1 MRWWRSSPLA
11 PRFITSCLLKEPL
24 MNFID
29 THLLSLILFFP
40 ALAALAMLFLPRDE
54 NKLFRWFA
62 FAASIVPLI
71 LSIIAWVRFQP
82 NQPGFQFEE
91 TYIWYEAIGSSL
103 HLGVDGIS
111 ITMVLLT
118 TLLTPLAILA
128 SFGISDRVK
137 AFMILF
143 LFLETGMLGVFMA
156 LDLLIFFVFWEVG
169 LVPMYFII
177 NQWGSE
183 NRNYAS
189 LKFIIYTMGGS
200 LGLLLA
206 IQMLGV
212 LFGTYDLVTLYQ
224 RWNTLDPSSVLFG
237 MSVFQVKQIAFWA
250 FAIAFAIK
258 VPVWPF
264 HTWLPD
270 AHTEAP
276 TAGSMLLAGVLLKLG
291 AYGFLRLILPLYP
304 LEAKIFAGAL
314 ALLATAAIVFGA
326 FASFG
331 QTDFKRLVA
340 YSSVNHMGFVVLGI
354 AAAGLASG
362 TNDATIALNGAILQM
377 FNHGLSAAGMFFL
390 VGVIYE
396 RTHTRNLEE
405 LGGLFP
411 LVPIYG
417 GILIFTSMASLGLP
431 GLNGFISEFLVVRGT
446 WPILTA
452 YTAISMLG
460 LLFTGAYILKGIKK
474 VLHGPLNE
482 HWAHGDPAAVGRGEH
497 KLTDIT
503 TREILIMAPLML
515 LILSI
520 GIYPAWILDVI
531 NKAVVMLF

>member
-1 MRWWRSSPLA
+1 
-11 PRFITSCLLKEPL
+11 

-29 THLLSLILFFP
+29 AHLLSLILFVP
-40 ALAALAMLFLPRDE
+40 AIAAIIILFLPEGETR
-54 NKLFRWFA
+54 LFRWFA
-62 FAASIVPLI
+62 FGASLI
-71 LSIIAWVRFQP
+71 PFLLSLVVWFRFDP
-82 NQPGFQFEE
+82 NQSGFQFEE
-91 TYIWYEAIGSSL
+91 AYVWYEAIGSSF
-103 HLGVDGIS
+103 HIGVDGLS
-111 ITMVLLT
+111 LTMVLLT

-128 SFGISDRVK
+128 SFTITDRVK
-137 AFMILF
+137 WYMMLF
-143 LFLETGMLGVFMA
+143 LLLETGMLGVFLA

-169 LVPMYFII
+169 LVPMYFLI
-177 NQWGSE
+177 NQWGSA

-189 LKFIIYTMGGS
+189 LKFLIYTMGGS
-200 LGLLLA
+200 LGLLLG
-206 IQMLGV
+206 IQLLGV
-212 LFGTYDLVTLYQ
+212 LFQTYDLQTIAANWSTYTAPIAGIPASTFKTV
-224 RWNTLDPSSVLFG
+224 
-237 MSVFQVKQIAFWA
+237 AFWA
-250 FAIAFAIK
+250 FVIAFAVK

-276 TAGSMLLAGVLLKLG
+276 TAGSMILAGVLLKLG

-304 LEAKIFAGAL
+304 DEARIFAGAL

-326 FASFG
+326 FASYA

-354 AAAGLASG
+354 AAAAFAAGSS
-362 TNDATIALNGAILQM
+362 DATIALNGAILQM

-396 RTHTRNLEE
+396 RTHTRDLEKY
-405 LGGLFP
+405 GGLFT
-411 LVPIYG
+411 LVPVYG

-446 WPILTA
+446 WPILTV
-452 YTAISMLG
+452 YTAIAMLG
-460 LLFTGAYILKGIKK
+460 LLFTGAYILKGIKM

-482 HWAHGDPAAVGRGEH
+482 HWAHGEH
-497 KLTDIT
+497 RLTEMN
-503 TREILIMAPLML
+503 TREIFVMVPLMA
-515 LILSI
+515 LILWI
-520 GIYPAWILDVI
+520 GLWPAWILDVI

>member
-1 MRWWRSSPLA
+1 M
-11 PRFITSCLLKEPL
+11 
-24 MNFID
+24 MNFIS

-40 ALAALAMLFLPRDE
+40 AFAAVLMLFLPKDE

-62 FAASIVPLI
+62 FGASLVPFI
-71 LSIIAWVRFQP
+71 LSLIAWFQFKP
-82 NQPGFQFEE
+82 SQPGFQFEE
-91 TYIWYEAIGSSL
+91 TYVWYEAIGSSL
-103 HLGVDGIS
+103 HLGVDGLS
-111 ITMVLLT
+111 LTMVLLT

-128 SFGISDRVK
+128 SFGITEKVK
-137 AFMILF
+137 AFMMLF
-143 LFLETGMLGVFMA
+143 LFLEMGMLGVFMA

-169 LVPMYFII
+169 LVPMYFLI
-177 NQWGSE
+177 NQWGSA

-189 LKFIIYTMGGS
+189 LKFMIYTMGGS

-206 IQMLGV
+206 IQLLGV
-212 LFGTYDLVTLYQ
+212 LFKTYDLQYITANWSTY
-224 RWNTLDPSSVLFG
+224 SASIAG
-237 MSVFQVKQIAFWA
+237 MSASTVKTVAFWA
-250 FAIAFAIK
+250 FVIAFAIK

-276 TAGSMLLAGVLLKLG
+276 TAGSMILAGVLLKLG
-291 AYGFLRLILPLYP
+291 AYGFLRLVLPLYP
-304 LEAKIFAGAL
+304 HEAKIFAGAL

-326 FASFG
+326 FASYA

-340 YSSVNHMGFVVLGI
+340 YSSVNHMGFVMLGI

-362 TNDATIALNGAILQM
+362 TPDATIALNGAILQM

-390 VGVIYE
+390 VGVIYD

-405 LGGLFP
+405 FGGLFP
-411 LVPIYG
+411 LVPVYG

-431 GLNGFISEFLVVRGT
+431 GLNGFISEFLVVRGS
-446 WPILTA
+446 WSILTM
-452 YTAISMLG
+452 YTVISMLG

-474 VLHGPLNE
+474 VLHGPMNE
-482 HWAHGDPAAVGRGEH
+482 HWAHGEH
-497 KLTDIT
+497 KLTEIN
-503 TREILIMAPLML
+503 TREILIMTPLMV
-515 LILSI
+515 LILWI

>member
-1 MRWWRSSPLA
+1 
-11 PRFITSCLLKEPL
+11 
-24 MNFID
+24 MNFIS
-29 THLLSLILFFP
+29 THLLSTILFFP
-40 ALAALAMLFLPRDE
+40 MLSAVVMMFLPKDE

-62 FAASIVPLI
+62 LVASLVPFALTLV
-71 LSIIAWVRFQP
+71 AWFQFKSS
-82 NQPGFQFEE
+82 QPGFQFEE
-91 TYIWYEAIGSSL
+91 TYIWYQAIGSSL
-103 HLGVDGIS
+103 HLGVDGLS
-111 ITMVLLT
+111 LTMVLLT
-118 TLLTPLAILA
+118 TFLTPLAILA
-128 SFGISDRVK
+128 SFSISDRVK
-137 AFMILF
+137 PYMMLF

-169 LVPMYFII
+169 LVPMYFLI
-177 NQWGSE
+177 NQWGSA
-183 NRNYAS
+183 NKDYAS
-189 LKFIIYTMGGS
+189 LKFMIYTMGGS

-206 IQMLGV
+206 IQMIGV
-212 LFGTYDLVTLYQ
+212 LFGTYDLLTVYQ
-224 RWNTLDPSSVLFG
+224 RWNSLEPGSILLG
-237 MSVFQVKQIAFWA
+237 MSVHTVKSIAFWA

-258 VPVWPF
+258 VPIWPF

-291 AYGFLRLILPLYP
+291 AYGFLRLVLPLYP
-304 LEAKIFAGAL
+304 VEAKMFAGAL

-326 FASFG
+326 FGSFG

-354 AAAGLASG
+354 AAAAYSIG
-362 TNDATIALNGAILQM
+362 TQDATIALNGAILQM

-405 LGGLFP
+405 FGGLFP
-411 LVPIYG
+411 LVPVYG

-431 GLNGFISEFLVVRGT
+431 GLNGFVSEFLVVRGAF
-446 WPILTA
+446 PVLIV
-452 YTAISMLG
+452 YTVISMLG

-474 VLHGPLNE
+474 VLHGPMNE
-482 HWAHGDPAAVGRGEH
+482 HWAHGEH
-497 KLTDIT
+497 KLTEINF
-503 TREILIMAPLML
+503 REIMVMVPLMA
-515 LILSI
+515 LILWI

>member
-1 MRWWRSSPLA
+1 MD
-11 PRFITSCLLKEPL
+11 FI
-24 MNFID
+24 N
-29 THLLSLILFFP
+29 THLLSLILFTP
-40 ALAALAMLFLPRDE
+40 AVAAIIILFLPNGE

-62 FAASIVPLI
+62 FGASFIPLI
-71 LSIIAWVRFQP
+71 LSLMVWSNFRAV
-82 NQPGFQFEE
+82 QPGFQFQESY
-91 TYIWYEAIGSSL
+91 TWYEAIGSSL
-103 HLGVDGIS
+103 HLGVDGLS
-111 ITMVLLT
+111 LTMVLLT
-118 TLLTPLAILA
+118 TLLTPLALLA
-128 SFGISDRVK
+128 SFSINDKVK
-137 AFMILF
+137 AYMMLF

-169 LVPMYFII
+169 LVPMYFLI
-177 NQWGSE
+177 NQWGSA

-189 LKFIIYTMGGS
+189 LKFMIYTMGGS

-206 IQMLGV
+206 VQLLGV
-212 LFGTYDLVTLYQ
+212 LFGTFDLVTLYEK
-224 RWNTLDPSSVLFG
+224 WNALDAGSTLLG
-237 MSVFQVKQIAFWA
+237 MSVATVKTIAFWA
-250 FAIAFAIK
+250 FVIAFAVK
-258 VPVWPF
+258 VPLWPF

-276 TAGSMLLAGVLLKLG
+276 TAGSMILAGVLLKLG

-304 LEAKIFAGAL
+304 VEAKYFAGAL
-314 ALLATAAIVFGA
+314 AFLATAAIVFGA
-326 FASFG
+326 FASYA

-354 AAAGLASG
+354 AAAALAAG
-362 TNDATIALNGAILQM
+362 TADATIALNGAILQM

-396 RTHTRNLEE
+396 RTHTRNLDEF
-405 LGGLFP
+405 GGLFP
-411 LVPIYG
+411 LVPVYG

-431 GLNGFISEFLVVRGT
+431 GLNGFISEFLVVRGAY
-446 WPILTA
+446 PILTG

-474 VLHGPLNE
+474 VLHGPMNE
-482 HWAHGDPAAVGRGEH
+482 HWAHGEH
-497 KLTDIT
+497 MLTEIN
-503 TREILIMAPLML
+503 TREILVMVPLMV
-515 LILSI
+515 LILWI